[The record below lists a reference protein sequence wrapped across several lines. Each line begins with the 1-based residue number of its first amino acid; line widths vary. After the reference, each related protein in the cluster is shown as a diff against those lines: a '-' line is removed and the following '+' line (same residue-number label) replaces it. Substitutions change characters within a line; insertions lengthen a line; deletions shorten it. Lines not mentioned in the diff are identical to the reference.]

1 MLRHTLHQEEID
13 LFNRVLLGVSGVGV
27 EIGSLDGYSAMTIL
41 NASSL
46 ILTCIDPF
54 IPDSID
60 PATQGTAANF
70 RSNLVGFVGRVYLIV
85 GYSHEAIKDWH
96 QDLDFLF
103 IDGDHTLEA
112 VRRDYDQWTPLLKRQ
127 GFLAM
132 HDSRM
137 SRGSIPYCP
146 GPSEIAS
153 MYVYGQPEMWE
164 IVGEAQ
170 TLTIARKK

>member
-13 LFNRVLLGVSGVGV
+13 LFKRVLSGVSGIGV
-27 EIGSLDGYSAMTIL
+27 EIGSLDGYSAITIL

-46 ILTCIDPF
+46 SLTCIDPF
-54 IPDSID
+54 VPDSID
-60 PATQGTAANF
+60 PATQGTAENCL
-70 RSNLVGFVGRVYLIV
+70 SNLVAFGDRVNLIV
-85 GYSHEAIKDWH
+85 GYSQEVIKDWRQEFH
-96 QDLDFLF
+96 FLF
-103 IDGDHTLEA
+103 IDGDHTLKA
-112 VRRDYDQWTPLLKRQ
+112 VQGDYDQWVPFLKS
-127 GFLAM
+127 GGLLAM

-146 GPSEIAS
+146 GPSEVAARC
-153 MYVYGQPEMWE
+153 VYGRPDIWE

>member
-1 MLRHTLHQEEID
+1 MLRHTLHHEEID
-13 LFNRVLLGVSGVGV
+13 LFNRVLSGVSGAGV
-27 EIGSLDGYSAMTIL
+27 EIGSLDGYSAITIL

-46 ILTCIDPF
+46 NLTCIDPF
-54 IPDSID
+54 VPDSID
-60 PATQGTAANF
+60 PATQGNAQNAW
-70 RSNLVGFVGRVYLIV
+70 SNLKAFGSRVHLII
-85 GYSHEAIKDWH
+85 GYSHEVIKDWR
-96 QDLDFLF
+96 QELDFLF

-112 VRRDYDQWTPLLKRQ
+112 VQRDYDQWITFLKV
-127 GFLAM
+127 GCLLAM

-146 GPSEIAS
+146 GPSDVAARC
-153 MYVYGQPEMWE
+153 VYGQPDIWE